1 MIFIKFSAK
10 KYKKMREIMQEIRTE
25 LLGNKR
31 SEQLLLELVDETIGS
46 VNDD

>member
-1 MIFIKFSAK
+1 
-10 KYKKMREIMQEIRTE
+10 MQEIRTE